1 MQNKGL
7 IRFLAIAF
15 LLVCLFQLS
24 FSFATRKVEN
34 KARAIAA
41 NYVES
46 EQGQNDI
53 AACVKKHGNNEMSA
67 AEFKNITSIV
77 TDSLRNVKETYFLD
91 SMANEK
97 IWMGFTYKKCQAREI
112 NLGLDLK
119 GGMNV
124 MLEVSTVDV
133 VKALANY
140 TNDETF
146 NKAIDM
152 ALEQQKKSVNED
164 FVSLFYDAIV
174 SIKPDVR
181 LAGYFSSQLT
191 GTTLNDDNATILSKL
206 KEETSSAYDRTYEIL
221 RKRIDKFGVAQPTIQ
236 RLQASER
243 ILVELPGVKDPQRV
257 RKLLKGTAQLE
268 FWATFSGDMSDGRLA
283 AEYSRVAGY
292 LQATDEFL
300 ASRAANTGNADAI
313 DSAATDAVAD
323 SLNEMIA
330 EPLADA
336 GDADAQSEQYKK
348 EHPLMSLFVP
358 MKDANGNAYQPFPP
372 VVFRAVE
379 ADTATVNR
387 MIAEGVRAGKVNP
400 REVKYLWSV
409 KPVEE
414 NSNVFELYAIKIE
427 DFDRNTNLP
436 KAKLDGSVITDA
448 RQDFSNTEGN
458 EISMT
463 MNSEGAHAWKN
474 ITHDNVGKCVAIVLD
489 DQVYS
494 APRVNG
500 EIAGGRSSIT
510 GNFTLDE
517 AKDLANVLKSG
528 KLPAPARIVQE
539 AVVGPS
545 LGQESIHKGLIS
557 FILAFVIV
565 LIYMVV
571 FYNRAGWVS
580 VVALVTNVFLLMG
593 VLASIGA
600 VLTLPGI
607 AGIVL
612 TMAMAVDGNVI
623 IYERIKEELR
633 VGKSV
638 ANAVE
643 EGFKNAMS
651 AIIDGQVTTFLLGLV
666 LIMFGSGT
674 IQGFAVTL
682 CIGIVTSLFTSIFI
696 TRLVID
702 WMLNHKKSLNFSFS
716 FTENFMR
723 NVHIDFLG
731 KRKVFYII
739 GISAIVI
746 CFIGIFGRGLGM
758 GIDFTGGRTYVVRFD
773 QDVNVV
779 DVRASLANE
788 FDEAPEVK
796 SFGPSNQVKI
806 TTNIVAEDYY
816 DAFRSAHNLAATDTV
831 TDEMVI
837 NEKLFA
843 GTKQFFGK
851 SDDGKEI
858 TMRQFSD
865 ADVYPYGIIQSEQVE
880 ATMATDMKR
889 SSILAVLGGLLV
901 IFAYIGIRFKS
912 WRFGV
917 GSVAALAHDTILII
931 GLFALLRGLLPFSLD
946 VDQSFIAAVLTIIG
960 YSINA
965 TVVIFDRVRENRTL
979 YPKRTLVEHMNDAI
993 NATLARTINTSGTT
1007 FFTLLMMFIFGGEVI
1022 RGFIFALLVGVVC
1035 GMFSSVCLACNIVYE
1050 VSKKREEKRL
1060 ASVKVK

>member
-15 LLVCLFQLS
+15 VLVCLFQLS
-24 FSFATRKVEN
+24 FSFATKKVEN
-34 KARAIAA
+34 KAKANAA
-41 NYVES
+41 KYVES
-46 EQGQNDI
+46 AQGQSDI
-53 AACVKKHGNNEMSA
+53 NACVKKQGNSELSA
-67 AEFKNITSIV
+67 AELKNLTAIV
-77 TDSLRNVKETYFLD
+77 TDSLRTVKETYYLD

-97 IWMGFTYKKCQAREI
+97 VWLGFTYKKCQAREI

-146 NKAIDM
+146 NKAVEM

-164 FVSLFYDAIV
+164 FVSLFYDAII

-191 GTTLNDDNATILSKL
+191 GTTLNDDNNTILAKL

-236 RLQASER
+236 KLQASER

-268 FWATFSGDMSDGRLA
+268 FWATYSGDMTDARLLN
-283 AEYSRVAGY
+283 EYNRVAGY
-292 LQATDEFL
+292 LTATDEYL
-300 ASRAANTGNADAI
+300 AARHNNNSVDSVVVAD
-313 DSAATDAVAD
+313 SNAVAD
-323 SLNEMIA
+323 SVATTEQTELAGVPEA
-330 EPLADA
+330 ET
-336 GDADAQSEQYKK
+336 DAQSEQYRK
-348 EHPLMSLFVP
+348 EHPLMSLF
-358 MKDANGNAYQPFPP
+358 AQWQGYQPYPP
-372 VVFRAVE
+372 VVFRATE
-379 ADTATVNR
+379 ADTAAVNR
-387 MIAEGVRAGKVNP
+387 MIAEGIRAGKVNA

-414 NSNVFELYAIKIE
+414 NSNIFELYAIKIE
-427 DFDRNTNLP
+427 DYDRNTNLP

-458 EISMT
+458 EISMS

-474 ITHDNVGKCVAIVLD
+474 ITHDNIGKCVAIVLD

-545 LGQESIHKGLIS
+545 LGQESIHKGLVS
-557 FILAFVIV
+557 FILAFIIV
-565 LIYMVV
+565 LIYMVI

-623 IYERIKEELR
+623 IYERVKEELR
-633 VGKSV
+633 AGNSLSNSIDK
-638 ANAVE
+638 
-643 EGFKNAMS
+643 GFKNAMS

-702 WMLNHKKSLNFSFS
+702 WMLNHKKEINFSFS
-716 FTENFMR
+716 FSENFMR
-723 NVHIDFLG
+723 NANFDFMG

-739 GISAIVI
+739 AACAIVL
-746 CFIGIFGRGLGM
+746 CLVGIFGRHLSM

-779 DVRASLANE
+779 DVRASLADE

-796 SFGPSNQVKI
+796 SYGPNNQVKI

-816 DAFRSAHNLAATDTV
+816 EAYRQAHNLSANDTI

-837 NEKLFA
+837 NEKLFE
-843 GTKQFFGK
+843 GTKKYFSK
-851 SDDGKEI
+851 TDDGKDI
-858 TMRQFSD
+858 SLAQFSN
-865 ADVYPYGIIQSEQVE
+865 ADIYPYGIIQSEQVE

-889 SSILAVLGGLLV
+889 SSVLAVLGGLLV

-912 WRFGV
+912 WRFGI
-917 GSVAALAHDTILII
+917 GSITALAHDTILII
-931 GLFALLRGLLPFSLD
+931 GLFALLRGIMPFSLD
-946 VDQSFIAAVLTIIG
+946 VDQSFIAAILTVIG

-965 TVVIFDRVRENRTL
+965 TVVIFDRVRENRSL
-979 YPKRTLVEHMNDAI
+979 YPKRTLIQHMNDAI
-993 NATLARTINTSGTT
+993 NSTLARTINTSGTT

-1022 RGFIFALLVGVVC
+1022 RGFIFALLIGVLC
-1035 GMFSSVCLACNIVYE
+1035 GMFSSVCLACPIVYE

-1060 ASVKVK
+1060 QANK

>member
-15 LLVCLFQLS
+15 VLVCLFQLS
-24 FSFATRKVEN
+24 FSFATKKVEN
-34 KARAIAA
+34 KAKANAA
-41 NYVES
+41 KYVES
-46 EQGQNDI
+46 AQGQSDI
-53 AACVKKHGNNEMSA
+53 NACVKKQGNSELSA
-67 AEFKNITSIV
+67 AELKNLTAIV
-77 TDSLRNVKETYFLD
+77 TDSLRTVKETYYLD

-97 IWMGFTYKKCQAREI
+97 VWLGFTYKKCQAREI

-146 NKAIDM
+146 NKAVEM

-164 FVSLFYDAIV
+164 FVSLFYDAII

-191 GTTLNDDNATILSKL
+191 GTTLNDDNNTILAKL

-236 RLQASER
+236 KLQASER

-268 FWATFSGDMSDGRLA
+268 FWATYSGDMTDARLLN
-283 AEYSRVAGY
+283 EYNRVAGY
-292 LQATDEFL
+292 LTATDEYL
-300 ASRAANTGNADAI
+300 AARHNNNTVDSVVAA
-313 DSAATDAVAD
+313 DSNAVAD
-323 SLNEMIA
+323 SVATTEQTELAGVPEA
-330 EPLADA
+330 ET
-336 GDADAQSEQYKK
+336 DAQSEQYRK
-348 EHPLMSLFVP
+348 EHPLMSLF
-358 MKDANGNAYQPFPP
+358 AQWQGYQPYPP
-372 VVFRAVE
+372 VVFRATE
-379 ADTATVNR
+379 ADTAAVNR
-387 MIAEGVRAGKVNP
+387 MIAEGIRAGKVNA

-414 NSNVFELYAIKIE
+414 NSNIFELYAIKIE
-427 DFDRNTNLP
+427 DYDRNTNLP

-458 EISMT
+458 EISMS

-474 ITHDNVGKCVAIVLD
+474 ITHDNIGKCVAIVLD

-545 LGQESIHKGLIS
+545 LGQESIHKGLVS
-557 FILAFVIV
+557 FILAFIIV
-565 LIYMVV
+565 LIYMVI

-623 IYERIKEELR
+623 IYERVKEELR
-633 VGKSV
+633 AGNSLSNSIDK
-638 ANAVE
+638 
-643 EGFKNAMS
+643 GFKNAMS

-702 WMLNHKKSLNFSFS
+702 WMLNHKKKINFSFS
-716 FTENFMR
+716 FSENFMR
-723 NVHIDFLG
+723 NANFDFMG

-739 GISAIVI
+739 AACAIVL
-746 CFIGIFGRGLGM
+746 CLVGIFGRHLSM

-779 DVRASLANE
+779 DVRASLADE

-796 SFGPSNQVKI
+796 SYGPNNQVKI

-816 DAFRSAHNLAATDTV
+816 EAYRQAHNLSANDTI

-837 NEKLFA
+837 NEKLFE
-843 GTKQFFGK
+843 GTKKYFSK
-851 SDDGKEI
+851 TDDGKDI
-858 TMRQFSD
+858 SLAQFSN
-865 ADVYPYGIIQSEQVE
+865 ADIYPYGIIQSEQVE

-912 WRFGV
+912 WRFGI
-917 GSVAALAHDTILII
+917 GSITALAHDTILII
-931 GLFALLRGLLPFSLD
+931 GLFALLRGIMPFSLD
-946 VDQSFIAAVLTIIG
+946 VDQSFIAAILTVIG

-965 TVVIFDRVRENRTL
+965 TVVIFDRVRENRSL
-979 YPKRTLVEHMNDAI
+979 YPKRTLIQHMNDAI
-993 NATLARTINTSGTT
+993 NSTLARTINTSGTT

-1022 RGFIFALLVGVVC
+1022 RGFIFALLIGVLC
-1035 GMFSSVCLACNIVYE
+1035 GMFSSVCLACPIVYE

-1060 ASVKVK
+1060 QANK

>member
-15 LLVCLFQLS
+15 VLVCLFQLS
-24 FSFATRKVEN
+24 FSFATKSVEK
-34 KARAIAA
+34 KAKASATK
-41 NYVES
+41 YVES
-46 EQGQNDI
+46 AQGQSDI
-53 AACVKKHGNNEMSA
+53 DACVKKQGNSELSA
-67 AEFKNITSIV
+67 AELKNLTAIV
-77 TDSLRNVKETYFLD
+77 TDSLRTAKETYYLD

-97 IWMGFTYKKCQAREI
+97 VWMGFTYKKCQAREI

-146 NKAIDM
+146 NKAVEM
-152 ALEQQKKSVNED
+152 ALEQQKKAVNED
-164 FVSLFYDAIV
+164 FVSLFYDAIT

-191 GTTLNDDNATILSKL
+191 GTTLNDDNNTILVKL

-236 RLQASER
+236 KLQASER

-268 FWATFSGDMSDGRLA
+268 FWATYSGDMSDPRLLN
-283 AEYSRVAGY
+283 EYNRVAGY
-292 LQATDEFL
+292 LTATDEYL
-300 ASRAANTGNADAI
+300 ASRSDIVEETAAESS
-313 DSAATDAVAD
+313 DSIMVAD
-323 SLNEMIA
+323 SLTVA
-330 EPLADA
+330 EESDEVVGMPA
-336 GDADAQSEQYKK
+336 AQSDVQNEQYKK
-348 EHPLMSLFVP
+348 EHPLMSLF
-358 MKDANGNAYQPFPP
+358 AQWQGYQPYPP
-372 VVFRAVE
+372 VVFRATE

-387 MIAEGVRAGKVNP
+387 MIAEGIRAGKINA

-409 KPVEE
+409 KPIEE
-414 NSNVFELYAIKIE
+414 NSNIFELYAIKIE
-427 DFDRNTNLP
+427 DYDRNTNLP

-458 EISMT
+458 EISMS

-510 GNFTLDE
+510 GSFTLDE

-545 LGQESIHKGLIS
+545 LGQESIHKGLVS
-557 FILAFVIV
+557 FILAFIIV

-633 VGKSV
+633 AGKSL
-638 ANAVE
+638 ANAVD

-702 WMLNHKKSLNFSFS
+702 WMLNHKKKINFSFS
-716 FTENFMR
+716 FSENFMR
-723 NVHIDFLG
+723 NAKIDFMG
-731 KRKVFYII
+731 KRKAFYII
-739 GISAIVI
+739 ALCAIVL
-746 CFIGIFGRGLGM
+746 CFVGIFGRHLSM

-779 DVRASLANE
+779 EVRSSLAAE

-796 SFGPSNQVKI
+796 SYGPSNQVKI

-816 DAFRSAHNLAATDTV
+816 EAYRAAHNLTANDTI

-843 GTKQFFGK
+843 GTKKYFSK
-851 SDDGKEI
+851 TEEGKEI
-858 TMRQFSD
+858 TLTQFSD
-865 ADVYPYGIIQSEQVE
+865 AEVYPYGIIQSEQVE

-889 SSILAVLGGLLV
+889 SSVLAVLGGLLV

-912 WRFGV
+912 WRFGI
-917 GSVAALAHDTILII
+917 GSITALAHDTILII
-931 GLFALLRGLLPFSLD
+931 GLFALLRGIMPFSLD
-946 VDQSFIAAVLTIIG
+946 VDQSFIAAILTVIG

-979 YPKRTLVEHMNDAI
+979 YPKRTLIQHMNDAI

-1022 RGFIFALLVGVVC
+1022 RGFIFALLIGVLC
-1035 GMFSSVCLACNIVYE
+1035 GMFSSVCIACPIVYE

-1060 ASVKVK
+1060 QTIK

>member
-7 IRFLAIAF
+7 IRFLAYSF
-15 LLVCLFQLS
+15 VLVCLFQLS
-24 FSFATRKVEN
+24 FSFVTRNIEN
-34 KARAIAA
+34 KAKANATRYLESTQGKTDVDACLKRQAA
-41 NYVES
+41 N
-46 EQGQNDI
+46 NL
-53 AACVKKHGNNEMSA
+53 SA
-67 AEFKNITSIV
+67 AELKNLTAIV
-77 TDSLRNVKETYFLD
+77 TDSLRAAKETYFLD

-97 IWMGFTYKKCQAREI
+97 VWMGFTYKKCQAREI

-146 NKAIDM
+146 NKAIEM
-152 ALEQQKKSVNED
+152 ALEKQKKSVNEN
-164 FVSLFYDAIV
+164 FVNLFYEAIT

-181 LAGYFSSQLT
+181 LAGYFSSQLS
-191 GTTLNDDNATILSKL
+191 GTTLNDDNATILAKL
-206 KEETSSAYDRTYEIL
+206 REETSSAYDRTYEIL

-268 FWATFSGDMSDGRLA
+268 FWATYSGDMNDPRLA
-283 AEYSRVAGY
+283 GEYQRVYGY
-292 LQATDEFL
+292 LTATDEFL
-300 ASRAANTGNADAI
+300 ASRSNNNEETA
-313 DSAATDAVAD
+313 AD
-323 SLNEMIA
+323 STAADVDSVASNNDSLPVASNA
-330 EPLADA
+330 EDP
-336 GDADAQSEQYKK
+336 QSEAYKAA
-348 EHPLMSLFVP
+348 HPLMSLYVP
-358 MKDANGNAYQPFPP
+358 VRDQNGNGYAPFPP
-372 VVFRAVE
+372 VVFRATE
-379 ADTATVNR
+379 ADTAAVNR
-387 MIAEGVRAGKVNP
+387 MIAEGVKAGKVNA

-409 KPVEE
+409 KPIEE
-414 NSNVFELYAIKIE
+414 GSNIFELYAIKIE

-463 MNSEGAHAWKN
+463 MNSDGAHAWKN

-510 GNFTLDE
+510 GQFSLEE

-545 LGQESIHKGLIS
+545 LGQESIHKGLVS
-557 FILAFVIV
+557 FILAFIIV

-571 FYNRAGWVS
+571 FYNRGGWVS
-580 VVALVTNVFLLMG
+580 VVALITNVFLLMG
-593 VLASIGA
+593 VLASIGS

-633 VGKSV
+633 AGKSM
-638 ANAVE
+638 ANAID

-702 WMLNHKKSLNFSFS
+702 WMLNHKKKLSFSFS

-723 NVHIDFLG
+723 NANVDFIG

-739 GISAIVI
+739 GCCAIAI
-746 CFIGIFGRGLGM
+746 ALIGIIARGLGM

-773 QDVNVV
+773 KDVNVV
-779 DVRASLANE
+779 DVRASLAKE
-788 FDEAPEVK
+788 FEDAPEVK
-796 SFGPSNQVKI
+796 SYGPSNQVKI

-816 DAFRSAHNLAATDTV
+816 DEYRAAHQLGANDTI

-837 NEKLFA
+837 NEKLFE
-843 GTKQFFGK
+843 GTKAYFGVTEN
-851 SDDGKEI
+851 GKEI
-858 TMRQFSD
+858 TMQQFAS

-912 WRFGV
+912 WRFGI
-917 GSVAALAHDTILII
+917 GSVVALAHDTIMII

-965 TVVIFDRVRENRTL
+965 TVVIFDRVRENRNL
-979 YPKRTLVEHMNDAI
+979 YPKRSFMQNMNDAI

-1022 RGFIFALLVGVVC
+1022 RGFIFALLIGIVC
-1035 GMFSSVCLACNIVYE
+1035 GMFSSVCLASPLVYE
-1050 VSKKREEKRL
+1050 VSKKKFGEE
-1060 ASVKVK
+1060 AQA

>member
-15 LLVCLFQLS
+15 VLVCLFQLS
-24 FSFATRKVEN
+24 FSFATKKVEN
-34 KARAIAA
+34 KAKANAA
-41 NYVES
+41 KYVES
-46 EQGQNDI
+46 AQGQSDI
-53 AACVKKHGNNEMSA
+53 NACVKKQGNSELSA
-67 AEFKNITSIV
+67 AELKNLTAIV
-77 TDSLRNVKETYFLD
+77 TDSLRTVKETYYLD

-97 IWMGFTYKKCQAREI
+97 VWLGFTYKKCQAREI

-146 NKAIDM
+146 NKAVEM

-164 FVSLFYDAIV
+164 FVSLFYDAII

-191 GTTLNDDNATILSKL
+191 GTTLNDDNNTILAKL

-236 RLQASER
+236 KLQASER

-268 FWATFSGDMSDGRLA
+268 FWATYSGDMTDARLLN
-283 AEYSRVAGY
+283 EYNRVAGY
-292 LQATDEFL
+292 LTATDEYL
-300 ASRAANTGNADAI
+300 AARHNNNTVDSVMAA
-313 DSAATDAVAD
+313 DSNAVAD
-323 SLNEMIA
+323 SVATTEQTELAGVPEA
-330 EPLADA
+330 ET
-336 GDADAQSEQYKK
+336 DAQSEQYRK
-348 EHPLMSLFVP
+348 EHPLMSLF
-358 MKDANGNAYQPFPP
+358 AQWQGYQPYPP
-372 VVFRAVE
+372 VVFRATE
-379 ADTATVNR
+379 ADTAAVNR
-387 MIAEGVRAGKVNP
+387 MIAEGIRAGKVNA

-414 NSNVFELYAIKIE
+414 NSNIFELYAIKIE
-427 DFDRNTNLP
+427 DYDRNTNLP

-458 EISMT
+458 EISMS

-474 ITHDNVGKCVAIVLD
+474 ITHDNIGKCVAIVLD

-545 LGQESIHKGLIS
+545 LGQESIHKGLVS
-557 FILAFVIV
+557 FILAFIIV

-633 VGKSV
+633 AGNSLSNSIDK
-638 ANAVE
+638 
-643 EGFKNAMS
+643 GFKNAMS

-702 WMLNHKKSLNFSFS
+702 WMLNHKKKINFSFS
-716 FTENFMR
+716 FSENFMR
-723 NVHIDFLG
+723 NANFDFMG

-739 GISAIVI
+739 AACAIVL
-746 CFIGIFGRGLGM
+746 CLVGIFGRHLGM

-779 DVRASLANE
+779 DVRASLADE

-796 SFGPSNQVKI
+796 SYGPNNQVKI

-816 DAFRSAHNLAATDTV
+816 EAYRQAHNLSANDTI

-837 NEKLFA
+837 NEKLFE
-843 GTKQFFGK
+843 GTKKYFSK
-851 SDDGKEI
+851 TDDGKDI
-858 TMRQFSD
+858 SLAQFSN
-865 ADVYPYGIIQSEQVE
+865 ADIYPYGIIQSEQVE

-912 WRFGV
+912 WRFGI
-917 GSVAALAHDTILII
+917 GSITALAHDTILII
-931 GLFALLRGLLPFSLD
+931 GLFALLRGIMPFSLD
-946 VDQSFIAAVLTIIG
+946 VDQSFIAAILTVIG

-965 TVVIFDRVRENRTL
+965 TVVIFDRVRENRSL
-979 YPKRTLVEHMNDAI
+979 YPKRTLIQHMNDAI
-993 NATLARTINTSGTT
+993 NSTLARTINTSGTT

-1022 RGFIFALLVGVVC
+1022 RGFIFALLIGVLC
-1035 GMFSSVCLACNIVYE
+1035 GMFSSVCLACPIVYE

-1060 ASVKVK
+1060 QANK

>member
-7 IRFLAIAF
+7 IRFLAISF

-24 FSFATRKVEN
+24 FSFVTRNIENSAKKRAAAFVEGT
-34 KARAIAA
+34 KGKQLIQESVQQRQVAGMSS
-41 NYVES
+41 VEI
-46 EQGQNDI
+46 ENL
-53 AACVKKHGNNEMSA
+53 
-67 AEFKNITSIV
+67 TSIV
-77 TDSLRNVKETYFLD
+77 TDSMRQARETYILD
-91 SMANEK
+91 SMSNK
-97 IWMGFTYKKCQAREI
+97 KVWMGFTFKKCQAREI

-152 ALEQQKKSVNED
+152 ALARQKQTTNSD
-164 FVSLFYDAIV
+164 FVSLFYDAITE
-174 SIKPDVR
+174 IKPDVK
-181 LAGYFSSQLT
+181 LAAYFSNQLT
-191 GTTLNDDNATILSKL
+191 GTTLNDDNDKILKALS
-206 KEETSSAYDRTYEIL
+206 EETASAYDRTFEIL
-221 RKRIDKFGVAQPTIQ
+221 SKRIDKFGVAQPSIQ
-236 RLQASER
+236 KLQASER

-268 FWATFSGDMSDGRLA
+268 FWATFSGDMTDTKLLN
-283 AEYSRVAGY
+283 EYNRVAGY
-292 LQATDEFL
+292 LTATDEYL
-300 ASRAANTGNADAI
+300 AQKGAVDAATESDTAAAEVDSVAEAAASVAAANAP
-313 DSAATDAVAD
+313 AATASQSAD
-323 SLNEMIA
+323 
-330 EPLADA
+330 
-336 GDADAQSEQYKK
+336 
-348 EHPLMSLFVP
+348 EHPLLSLQAPQDPKHPV
-358 MKDANGNAYQPFPP
+358 YPP
-372 VVFRAVE
+372 VVFQASE
-379 ADTATVNR
+379 ADTAAVRR
-387 MIAEGVRAGKVNP
+387 MIDEGVAAGLINS
-400 REVKYLWSV
+400 REVKFLWSA
-409 KPVEE
+409 KPVSEG
-414 NSNVFELYAIKIE
+414 SNTFDLYAIKIE
-427 DFDRNTNLP
+427 DFDRNTSLP

-448 RQDFSNTEGN
+448 RQDFGNNSGN

-463 MNSEGAHAWKN
+463 MNAEGAQAWKN
-474 ITHDNVGKCVAIVLD
+474 ITRDNIGKCVAIVLD

-494 APRVNG
+494 APRVND

-510 GNFTLDE
+510 GDFTLEE
-517 AKDLANVLKSG
+517 AKDLANILKSG
-528 KLPAPARIVQE
+528 KLPAPAKIVQE

-545 LGQESIHKGLIS
+545 LGQESIHKGLLS
-557 FILAFVIV
+557 FILAFIIV

-580 VVALVTNVFLLMG
+580 VVALILNVFFLMG

-633 VGKSV
+633 AGKSL
-638 ANAVE
+638 ANAVD

-702 WMLNHKKSLNFSFS
+702 WMLNHKKKLNFSFKFS
-716 FTENFMR
+716 ENFMQ
-723 NVHIDFLG
+723 NAHIDFMG
-731 KRKVFYII
+731 KRKTFYII
-739 GISAIVI
+739 GCTAIAI
-746 CFIGIFGRGLGM
+746 CLIGIFTRHLSM

-773 QDVNVV
+773 KSVSDN
-779 DVRASLANE
+779 DVRASLAKV
-788 FDEAPEVK
+788 FTDAPDVK
-796 SFGPSNQVKI
+796 YFGPNNQVKV
-806 TTNIVAEDYY
+806 TTNINPEDYY
-816 DAFRSAHNLAATDTV
+816 EQYRTSHQLTAGDTI
-831 TDEMVI
+831 TDEMVV
-837 NEKLFA
+837 NEMLYN
-843 GTKQFFGK
+843 GTKDYFNTLDNGQPI
-851 SDDGKEI
+851 SLA
-858 TMRQFSD
+858 QFSD
-865 ADVYPYGIIQSEQVE
+865 AETYPYGIIQSEQVG
-880 ATMATDMKR
+880 ATMATDMRR

-901 IFAYIGIRFKS
+901 IFAYIGVRFKS

-931 GLFALLRGLLPFSLD
+931 GMFSLLHGLLPFSLD
-946 VDQSFIAAVLTIIG
+946 VDQSFIAAVLTVIG

-965 TVVIFDRVRENRTL
+965 TVVIFDRVRENRAL
-979 YPKRTLVEHMNDAI
+979 YPKRDMLTHMNDAI

-1022 RGFIFALLVGVVC
+1022 RGFIFALLVGVLC
-1035 GMFSSVCLACNIVYE
+1035 GMFSSVCLACPVVYE
-1050 VSKKREEKRL
+1050 VSKRREARL
-1060 ASVKVK
+1060 AARKNAQ

>member
-15 LLVCLFQLS
+15 VLVCLFQLS

-34 KARAIAA
+34 KAKA
-41 NYVES
+41 NAVKYVES
-46 EQGQNDI
+46 AQGKSDIDACLKRQAGND
-53 AACVKKHGNNEMSA
+53 MSA
-67 AEFKNITSIV
+67 AELKNLTAIV
-77 TDSLRNVKETYFLD
+77 TDSLRATKETYYLD

-97 IWMGFTYKKCQAREI
+97 VWMGFTYKKCQAREI

-140 TNDETF
+140 TNDEVF

-152 ALEQQKKSVNED
+152 ALEQQKKSVNEN
-164 FVSLFYDAIV
+164 FVSLFYDAII

-181 LAGYFSSQLT
+181 LAGYFSGQLT
-191 GTTLNDDNATILSKL
+191 GTTLNDDNNTILAKL
-206 KEETSSAYDRTYEIL
+206 REETSSAYDRTYEIL

-268 FWATFSGDMSDGRLA
+268 FWATYSGDMTDSRLLN
-283 AEYSRVAGY
+283 EYNRVSGY
-292 LQATDEFL
+292 LTATDEYL
-300 ASRAANTGNADAI
+300 ASKANLNAETA
-313 DSAATDAVAD
+313 DSNAVVDSTAVAETPAPV
-323 SLNEMIA
+323 SNEV
-330 EPLADA
+330 DQ
-336 GDADAQSEQYKK
+336 QSEQYKK
-348 EHPLMSLFVP
+348 DHPLMSLF
-358 MKDANGNAYQPFPP
+358 AQYQGYPVYPP
-372 VVFRAVE
+372 IVFRATE

-387 MIAEGVRAGKVNP
+387 MIAEGVKAGKVNA

-409 KPVEE
+409 KPIEE
-414 NSNVFELYAIKIE
+414 GSNVFELYAIKIE
-427 DFDRNTNLP
+427 DYDRNTNFP

-510 GNFTLDE
+510 GSFTLDE

-545 LGQESIHKGLIS
+545 LGQESIHKGLVS
-557 FILAFVIV
+557 FILAFIIV

-633 VGKSV
+633 AGKSL
-638 ANAVE
+638 ANAVD

-702 WMLNHKKSLNFSFS
+702 WMLNHKKKLNFSFS

-723 NVHIDFLG
+723 DAKVDFMG

-739 GISAIVI
+739 AICAIVL
-746 CFIGIFGRGLGM
+746 CFIGIFGRHLSM

-779 DVRASLANE
+779 DVRSSLAAQFE
-788 FDEAPEVK
+788 EAPEVK
-796 SFGPSNQVKI
+796 SYGPNNQVKI

-816 DAFRSAHNLAATDTV
+816 DAYREAHNLSASDTI

-843 GTKQFFGK
+843 GTKQYFNK
-851 SDDGKEI
+851 TDDGKEI
-858 TMRQFSD
+858 SLQQFAD
-865 ADVYPYGIIQSEQVE
+865 AEVYPYGIIQSEQVE

-889 SSILAVLGGLLV
+889 NSILAVLGGLLV
-901 IFAYIGIRFKS
+901 IFAYIGIRFRS

-917 GSVAALAHDTILII
+917 GSVAALTHDTILII
-931 GLFALLRGLLPFSLD
+931 GMFALLRGLLPFSLD
-946 VDQSFIAAVLTIIG
+946 VDQSFIAAVLTVIG

-979 YPKRTLVEHMNDAI
+979 YPKRDLVQHMNDAI

-1035 GMFSSVCLACNIVYE
+1035 GVFSSVCLACPIVYE
-1050 VSKKREEKRL
+1050 VSKRREAKRL
-1060 ASVKVK
+1060 NADNK